1 MENNITTPFYRKL
14 FGMKK
19 GLPIMEEK
27 KNKVL
32 QAVICHIISYI
43 KEIPLAQTQI
53 YANSASAFCLQP
65 SLQLKAS
72 LQADCKENRTNY
84 QLLMKMSFATLF
96 AAILN

>member
-1 MENNITTPFYRKL
+1 MKLKL

-32 QAVICHIISYI
+32 QAVICHTISYI
-43 KEIPLAQTQI
+43 KAIPLAVPLAQTQI
-53 YANSASAFCLQP
+53 YANCASALCLQP
-65 SLQLKAS
+65 SLQLQMF
-72 LQADCKENRTNY
+72 LQAVCKEDTPKY

-96 AAILN
+96 AAILI